1 MKLHFR
7 IAALGAV
14 SVLLFAACG
23 GGSSSSSRQRNAALC
38 YADQAEK
45 DAAVS
50 EAQAAFDASF
60 GGNPPPS
67 DDSVPDSS
75 VPDSSVPDSSVPDT
89 SVPAEETPDTLSS
102 DGGGYRRPAI
112 RHFATVPP
120 TESGDS
126 VALTEEQLALQ
137 LAMQAAEDKQLCESS
152 DASADPVQVTCTAT
166 VTVEGVT
173 DNCDPGDVFISD
185 QGVWWLND
193 VNDAELARG
202 EVDISAL
209 SADNPIVIEISYE
222 IAGQESSDTTT
233 PSETQTIEC
242 TGTISGTFEN
252 NSTSTDCPDGTFSL
266 FSNLGGFIEAWIL
279 VDDPSDEE
287 FARGEVD
294 LSALSADNPI
304 VVNISYEISPA
315 DEGDGESDEV
325 TCSVS
330 VDATNAIFECAKQI
344 DALVHWTLGS
354 GTQTFEGTG
363 NTQFGISSGATAY
376 SVYACEVGRLD
387 DLEGSCWL
395 NSDNVWTE
403 GNDRT
408 IEFTV
413 PASLDDANLDSD
425 ADDADMVYTS
435 TLNTELTRSVIVEVV
450 EGGVVPHLI
459 FSSGCE
465 KWFGIRLF
473 NTANP
478 WDELGFWGSSDA
490 FRISDCGIDL
500 TLTGTP
506 GTYELF
512 ITYSDSETLSVL
524 SNVEWESIDYADFK
538 LPSLSFHYELPASR
552 KADYAFTITEPTV
565 VSFTASAGE
574 SCGRNETGAKG
585 NGFADPELYLG
596 KAEGNGYSNFAE
608 DDDRGHSPGNCS
620 AAWIEIE
627 LEPGDYLLAAEDD
640 DREGGIVTVNSSV
653 ELELLPSP
661 FPQTFSD
668 ITAPKSYTIT
678 VPAGGKYFIA
688 IADSGNSDAVCYEQL
703 GLNEEDWVEPF
714 VDPYLLLVNNQ
725 TGAHF
730 RNDNGGSYGEGAQ
743 DFACLSSYLEEF
755 LVEGTY
761 TLYASTYAIAR
772 DTPDETGLA
781 GLNYSFGMS
790 DWAME
795 DAVVAADP
803 IPDSVPAP
811 AALPVDNIKV
821 GSSADAPSV
830 VIASTVE
837 SMECDQTCIETLFVT
852 AGITDGTLTINA
864 GAESVVIKKGQKMAV
879 VPVGRNAQNI
889 SVQAKST
896 SGETVN
902 LSSGIAVLPAEV
914 TAQLDAAIND
924 DSSNSSD
931 LSSKLPYVLA
941 LLVALLGIAAVL
953 NERRKKSVTQS

>member
-1 MKLHFR
+1 MNHNIKGFTRTLAV
-7 IAALGAV
+7 IAGAT
-14 SVLLFAACG
+14 LLIAACG
-23 GGSSSSSRQRNAALC
+23 GGSSSSGRTRNVALC

-102 DGGGYRRPAI
+102 DGGGYRRPAV

-120 TESGDS
+120 TESADS
-126 VALTEEQLALQ
+126 VALTDEQLTLQ
-137 LAMQAAEDKQLCESS
+137 LELQAAEEMQLCETSEGE
-152 DASADPVQVTCTAT
+152 SAATCTAT

-173 DNCDPGDVFISD
+173 DNCDPGDVLISD
-185 QGVWWLND
+185 QGVWVLND

-209 SADNPIVIEISYE
+209 SADNPIVIEISYQ

-242 TGTISGTFEN
+242 TGTISGTLDKLTF
-252 NSTSTDCPDGTFSL
+252 SSDCPNSFELLATTNNPNIILWGVWDE
-266 FSNLGGFIEAWIL
+266 NL
-279 VDDPSDEE
+279 EE
-287 FARGEVD
+287 LSRGEID

-304 VVNISYEISPA
+304 VVQISYEIGSA

-344 DALVHWTLGS
+344 DALVHVTYNGGPS
-354 GTQTFEGTG
+354 TQTFEGTG

-413 PASLDDANLDSD
+413 PASLGDANLDSD

-459 FSSGCE
+459 FTSDCNL
-465 KWFGIRLF
+465 WFGIELF
-473 NTANP
+473 DAANP
-478 WDELGFWGSSDA
+478 WDEIDWWGSSDLSN
-490 FRISDCGIDL
+490 SDCGIDF
-500 TLTGTP
+500 TLDRAP

-512 ITYSDSETLSVL
+512 IAYSDSETLSVL

-538 LPSLSFHYELPASR
+538 LPSLSFYYELPGSR

-574 SCGRNETGAKG
+574 TCGRNETGEEG
-585 NGFADPELYLG
+585 NGFSDAELYLY
-596 KAEGNGYSNFAE
+596 KVEDNGYRDSVAE
-608 DDDRGHSPGNCS
+608 DDNLGHSPGNCS
-620 AAWIEIE
+620 AAWLEIE
-627 LEPGDYLLAAEDD
+627 LEPGDYVLEAEDD

-653 ELELLPSP
+653 ELSLIPSN

-678 VPAGGKYFIA
+678 VPAGGKQFVA
-688 IADSGNSDAVCYEQL
+688 IANSGNSDAVCTEQ
-703 GLNEEDWVEPF
+703 NELDQEDWVLPF

-725 TGAHF
+725 TGSHF
-730 RNDNGGSYGEGAQ
+730 RNSNGGEDEG
-743 DFACLSSYLEEF
+743 FACLSSYLDKF

-761 TLYASTYAIAR
+761 TLYASTNAIAR
-772 DTPDETGLA
+772 NRPDETGLA

-795 DAVVAADP
+795 DAIVAADP

-864 GAESVVIKKGQKMAV
+864 GAESVVIKKGQKKAE
-879 VPVGRNAQNI
+879 VPVGKNAQNI
-889 SVQAKST
+889 SVQATST

-902 LSSGIAVLPAEV
+902 LSSGIAVVPAEV
-914 TAQLDAAIND
+914 TAQLDAATND
-924 DSSNSSD
+924 DSGSSSD
-931 LSSKLPYVLA
+931 LSSKLPYALV

-953 NERRKKSVTQS
+953 NERRKKSVTQN

>member
-1 MKLHFR
+1 
-7 IAALGAV
+7 V
-14 SVLLFAACG
+14 
-23 GGSSSSSRQRNAALC
+23 
-38 YADQAEK
+38 
-45 DAAVS
+45 
-50 EAQAAFDASF
+50 
-60 GGNPPPS
+60 
-67 DDSVPDSS
+67 
-75 VPDSSVPDSSVPDT
+75 
-89 SVPAEETPDTLSS
+89 
-102 DGGGYRRPAI
+102 
-112 RHFATVPP
+112 
-120 TESGDS
+120 
-126 VALTEEQLALQ
+126 
-137 LAMQAAEDKQLCESS
+137 
-152 DASADPVQVTCTAT
+152 
-166 VTVEGVT
+166 
-173 DNCDPGDVFISD
+173 
-185 QGVWWLND
+185 LND

-209 SADNPIVIEISYE
+209 SADNPIVIEISYQ
-222 IAGQESSDTTT
+222 IGGQESSDTTT

-252 NSTSTDCPDGTFSL
+252 TSTSTDCPDGTFSL

-279 VDDPSDEE
+279 VDDPNNEE

-304 VVNISYEISPA
+304 VVQISYEISSA

-325 TCSVS
+325 TCSVT
-330 VDATNAIFECAKQI
+330 VDATNAIFDCAKQI
-344 DALVHWTLGS
+344 DALVHVTYNDGS
-354 GTQTFEGTG
+354 STQTFEGTG

-387 DLEGSCWL
+387 DLEGSCYL
-395 NSDNVWTE
+395 NSDNLWTE

-425 ADDADMVYTS
+425 TDDADMVYTS
-435 TLNTELTRSVIVEVV
+435 ILNTELTRSVIVEVV

-459 FSSGCE
+459 FTGECG
-465 KWFGIRLF
+465 KWFDIGLF
-473 NTANP
+473 DAANP
-478 WDELGFWGSSDA
+478 WDELGWWGTQDLA
-490 FRISDCGIDL
+490 NSDCGIDL
-500 TLTGTP
+500 TLDRAP

-512 ITYSDSETLSVL
+512 ISFSDSETLSVL
-524 SNVEWESIDYADFK
+524 SNVEWERIDFADFK
-538 LPSLSFHYELPASR
+538 LPSLSFHYELPDSR

-574 SCGRNETGAKG
+574 TCSRKEIDDEE
-585 NGFADPELYLG
+585 NGFADAELGLY
-596 KAEGNGYSNFAE
+596 KVEDNGYLDE
-608 DDDRGHSPGNCS
+608 LVDDDDRGHSPGNCS
-620 AAWIEIE
+620 AAWIEIA
-627 LEPGDYLLAAEDD
+627 LEPGDYVLEAEDD

-653 ELELLPSP
+653 ELSLIPSN

-678 VPAGGKYFIA
+678 VPAGGKQFVA
-688 IADSGNSDAVCYEQL
+688 IANSGNSDAVCTEQNE
-703 GLNEEDWVEPF
+703 LNEEDWVLPF

-725 TGAHF
+725 TGLHF
-730 RNDNGGSYGEGAQ
+730 RNGNGGEDEG
-743 DFACLSSYLEEF
+743 FACLSSYLDKF

-761 TLYASTYAIAR
+761 TLYASTYEIAR
-772 DTPDETGLA
+772 NNPDETGLA

-795 DAVVAADP
+795 DVKVAADP

-837 SMECDQTCIETLFVT
+837 SMECDQTCIETLFAT
-852 AGITDGTLTINA
+852 AGIADGTLTINA
-864 GAESVVIKKGQKMAV
+864 GAESVVIKKGQKKAE
-879 VPVGRNAQNI
+879 VPVGKNAQNI
-889 SVQAKST
+889 SVQATST

-902 LSSGIAVLPAEV
+902 LSTGIAVVPAEV
-914 TAQLDAAIND
+914 TAQLDAATND
-924 DSSNSSD
+924 DSGSSSG
-931 LSSKLPYVLA
+931 LTSKLPYLLV